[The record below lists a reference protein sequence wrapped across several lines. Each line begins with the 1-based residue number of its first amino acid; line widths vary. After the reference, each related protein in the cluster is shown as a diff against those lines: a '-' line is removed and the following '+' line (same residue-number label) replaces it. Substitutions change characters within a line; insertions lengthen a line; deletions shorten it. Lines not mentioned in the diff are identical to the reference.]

1 MSKLVIASGV
11 VLAIVTALHPPWTAR
26 ATTSR
31 MSFDGFPAV
40 PPSTVFD
47 SATWTIPFAPIYS
60 PPSLDIPSRE
70 LASYLSR
77 LRRGDST
84 AAVDWQRRMQSI
96 EQRYRVPEKLRSRW
110 IRDDPPGS
118 APGVAYTTSVVS
130 ARFSIDALRFS
141 IQLLGI
147 AALTAI
153 VAVLAPKVA
162 ARANEPD

>member
-1 MSKLVIASGV
+1 M
-11 VLAIVTALHPPWTAR
+11 VLAALHPPWTAR

-31 MSFDGFPAV
+31 MSFEGFPAV

-70 LASYLSR
+70 LALYLSR

-84 AAVDWQRRMQSI
+84 AADEWQRRMQSI
-96 EQRYRVPEKLRSRW
+96 ERRNRVPEKLKSRW
-110 IRDDPPGS
+110 IRSDPTGS
-118 APGVAYTTSVVS
+118 TPAVAYTSSIVN
-130 ARFSIDALRFS
+130 ARFTVDAIRLA

-147 AALTAI
+147 GVLTVI
-153 VAVLAPKVA
+153 VALLAPKIA
-162 ARANEPD
+162 ARAPEPD